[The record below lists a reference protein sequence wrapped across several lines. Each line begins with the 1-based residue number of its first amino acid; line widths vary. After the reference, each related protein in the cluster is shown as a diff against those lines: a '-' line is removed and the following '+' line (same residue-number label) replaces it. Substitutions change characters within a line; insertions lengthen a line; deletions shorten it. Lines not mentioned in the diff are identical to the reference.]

1 MPTRT
6 LHPHELLE
14 VQPIF
19 GVGLDTARVIISEGD
34 ALPNWV
40 GRIGAFLKRQ
50 SAPLENA
57 ITIGNTSYFPR
68 ALTTET
74 RDLAWLIHELTHQ
87 WQYQHFGIRYLFEA
101 LRAPTYAYANV
112 GELLDVALKRFWNAN
127 TKFSDFNREQQGDI
141 VRDYFYALKD
151 PSTSADLTAWEPYLH
166 DLQTPIASQQKTV
179 YGIHTVDC

>member
-14 VQPIF
+14 VQQVF
-19 GVGLDTARVIISEGD
+19 GAGLDTARVVISEGD

-40 GRIGAFLKRQ
+40 GRIGAALKRQ

-68 ALTTET
+68 ALTAEMH
-74 RDLAWLIHELTHQ
+74 DLAWLIHELTHQ

-101 LRAPTYAYANV
+101 LRAPTYAYADA
-112 GELLDVALKRFWNAN
+112 EEPCDAALKRLCNESK
-127 TKFSDFNREQQGDI
+127 KFSDFNREQQGDI
-141 VRDYFYALKD
+141 IRDYFYALKQ
-151 PSTSADLTAWEPYLH
+151 PLAQPDLTAWEPYLH
-166 DLQTPIASQQKTV
+166 EVRQPPA
-179 YGIHTVDC
+179 